1 MQMRKLVVATVISSV
16 FACAHAG
23 TAEAQKK
30 ARRGTAA
37 AERVSYSTGI
47 AEAMGELKWGMSK
60 EEVLKHFTKK
70 IEEDYRLQM
79 AKSKDILVQ
88 ERLRRQMTDDIRR
101 MHESF
106 VRFDGEA
113 TGWDV
118 SFLREEFTHRN
129 GESMLV
135 VRDEQG
141 QNFYFFIQG
150 RLWKWYRAFDH
161 AVFAGASFDQVAEA
175 LSGRYGSSKAREG
188 QLKEGGETERWIE
201 WEDASTR
208 LRGIDKT
215 RFYGFYCLV
224 FEDKE
229 TLSRLDSLR
238 PNKPRN
244 DRDRAHP
251 LVQAVTAEGETPAGQ
266 DSNPDVADRISGKIR
281 NRQDAPEKK
290 PAK

>member
-1 MQMRKLVVATVISSV
+1 MQMRKLVVATVFSSV
-16 FACAHAG
+16 FACAYTG
-23 TAEAQKK
+23 TADAQKK
-30 ARRGTAA
+30 TKRGAA
-37 AERVSYSTGI
+37 TAERATYSAGI

-60 EEVLKHFTKK
+60 DEVLKHFNKQ
-70 IEEDYRLQM
+70 IEENYRLQM

-88 ERLRRQMTDDIRR
+88 ERLRRQMNDDLKR
-101 MHESF
+101 MHDSF

-135 VRDEQG
+135 VRDDQG

-161 AVFAGASFDQVAEA
+161 QVFAGASFEQVTEA
-175 LSGRYGSSKAREG
+175 LSGRYGASKQREG
-188 QLKEGGETERWIE
+188 QLKAGGETERWVE
-201 WEDASTR
+201 WEDAATR

-229 TLSRLDSLR
+229 TLGRLDSLR

-244 DRDRAHP
+244 DRDRNHP
-251 LVQAVTAEGETPAGQ
+251 LVQAVTADAEASGGQ
-266 DSNPDVADRISGKIR
+266 DTNPDVADRISGKIR